1 MIPPAMPDVET
12 VSLKHRICALGLGC
26 RAGATADELI
36 ALAETALRQASLG
49 REALGV
55 IASFDA
61 RRNDPGIAAVARH
74 FGLPTVFYDAARL
87 EMETPRLKTPSASVF
102 AAIGC
107 HGVAESAALAAAGPQ
122 AVLILAKIRSG
133 QATAAIAAGP

>member
-1 MIPPAMPDVET
+1 MSEADNVR
-12 VSLKHRICALGLGC
+12 LKHRLYVLGLGC
-26 RAGATADELI
+26 RPGTTGDELI
-36 ALAETALRQASLG
+36 ALAETALHQASL
-49 REALGV
+49 EHDALGL

-61 RRNDPGIAAVARH
+61 RRNDPGIAAVAGH

-102 AAIGC
+102 VAIGC
-107 HGVAESAALAAAGPQ
+107 HGVAESAALAAAGPA

-133 QATAAIAAGP
+133 QATAAIAGEP